1 MRARCFK
8 KKNKYN
14 NRGFTLVELLASIT
28 ILGVLVVI
36 GLAGVSNL
44 ITKSK
49 TTQFEQQEKNVSMAT
64 ESYLQANKQSMPK
77 NIGDSVNVPLKDLLD
92 SNYLSDA
99 VLNVD
104 GESCM
109 ESSYVRVYKYSKTEY
124 TYTPYIYCG
133 NDSVPATEE
142 APKPEITI
150 KLSDDSGSEDKKVFN
165 NVSAATMNVTIKGGD
180 ANGTAVAIDGYLF
193 SISTKKSLS
202 DDYKEVYNSG
212 TLSANRENT
221 INIKKKISDYVTLT
235 GSTYVS
241 VRVVATNISG
251 GSNEVTVSATE
262 DGTGIYND
270 TVKPIC
276 STITGQAKDE
286 DDWVNKAAVAVNKF
300 RTISVD
306 CLDGDGS
313 GCLRPS
319 FTVSWPS
326 NSEPNKEYSYI
337 EIKDN
342 NDNTDKCRVRVNVD
356 QVAPTLVLKAY
367 VATNS
372 KLGYK
377 SGNILT
383 SKKYTATDTDSPVT
397 IKATEYSDVQGGSW
411 LNNHYYPYGVVYTID
426 ATDNLHLYRWTW
438 ETNDSYITDYKA
450 SNYNVTDLN
459 NPDAT
464 SGYFQTKDLN
474 VYDNGTEEEQITFGF
489 ITEGRR
495 YGILTVYDRAGN
507 YTQFIIKAD
516 IDRTAPPVPT
526 TDYTYTVNGSTYT
539 EKTWTNKSVTATVQ
553 TSYKRDNL
561 SNSGK
566 TTLAGWD
573 RFEYEIRYH
582 GVSATDTASL
592 FGASDDYL
600 IKNNNT
606 FEGRDKVRWR
616 NCDKANNCSAYND
629 DFNIY
634 IDITAPRCNL
644 SSTDNLGRT
653 YTGYWLKIGE
663 TTTVTSTCDDAM
675 YSISDKNSGCYN
687 SSSYP
692 SKFSYSYTSDI
703 TTNYAG
709 ALGVNAPGQV
719 KDIAGNVT
727 TCKMMTVKIDHTNP
741 TCTVTANKNNGQAY
755 NGTWLKIGE
764 SAIVKAHC
772 TDPTVNSVYT
782 NTQTSST
789 CATPDFSFN
798 YNYDYDISNA
808 GAVGVGQGGT
818 VSDVAGNTVSCAA
831 TTTVKVDHT
840 APTCNTSARS
850 TTETPYNGK
859 WQKIG
864 ESVTISAS
872 CTDNVT
878 NNASSG
884 CVTSPFS
891 HTFNSNWNG
900 AGGAGSN
907 GTAGTVKDLAG
918 NVTTCRTYN
927 VRVDHERPS
936 CSVSASTN
944 SWTNKNVTVTARCS
958 DTGGSGCSTSSF
970 SYTYTSNINISNAG
984 ARGQG
989 SGGSFSDVAG
999 NSVSCAANQTVK
1011 IDKTAPSI
1019 SCWMTGSTS
1028 AQASSSDSGGSGL
1041 SSTMYSFN
1049 DGSSYGWSQSGSIG
1063 CEQRKNVYARAIDN
1077 AGNVSVAYCGT
1088 MQGGSCC
1095 SNSNFGK
1102 CPTTVAC
1109 RSGITNLHGAGVVCR
1124 DAHAA
1129 SFWGAGNTRSCSGTT
1144 TVYITGTSG
1153 DKYNA
1158 CARGGDGGNWVGGGC
1173 GWIYQRCTGW
1183 GYCSSSTCPG

>member
-1 MRARCFK
+1 MNTKRF
-8 KKNKYN
+8 KKNK
-14 NRGFTLVELLASIT
+14 RSEQKRKGGFTLVELLASIT

-36 GLAGVSNL
+36 GISGVSNL

-49 TTQFEQQEKNVSMAT
+49 TTQYEQQQKNVSMAT

-77 NIGDSVNVPLKDLLD
+77 NIGDVVNVSLKDLLD
-92 SNYLSDA
+92 SNYLTEE
-99 VLNVD
+99 VTNTKN
-104 GESCM
+104 ESCM
-109 ESSYVRVYKYSKTEY
+109 ENSYVRVYKYSKTEY

-133 NDSVPATEE
+133 DDAVPVTEE

-150 KLSDDSGSEDKKVFN
+150 KLSDDSDSDDKKVFN
-165 NVSAATMNVTIKGGD
+165 NVSAATMNVTITGGD
-180 ANGTAVAIDGYLF
+180 INGNKIEIDGYLF
-193 SISTKKSLS
+193 SISTKSKASE
-202 DDYKEVYNSG
+202 DYKEVYNSG
-212 TLSANRENT
+212 TLSANKETT
-221 INIKKKISDYVTLT
+221 IKIRKKISDYVTLT

-241 VRVVATNISG
+241 VKVIATNTSG

-276 STITGQAKDE
+276 STISNQAKDE

-342 NDNTDKCRVRVNVD
+342 NNNTDKCRVRVNVD
-356 QVAPTLVLKAY
+356 QVAPTLELKAY

-372 KLGYK
+372 NLGYK
-377 SGNILT
+377 AGNILT
-383 SKKYTATDTDSPVT
+383 AKKSTASDTDSPVT
-397 IKATEYSDVQGGSW
+397 ISAESYSNVQGGTW
-411 LNNHYYPYGVVYTID
+411 LNNTYYPYGVVYTID

-438 ETNDSYITDYKA
+438 ETNESYITDYKS

-464 SGYFQTKDLN
+464 SGYFKTRDLN

-495 YGILTVYDRAGN
+495 YGKLTVYDRAGN
-507 YTQFIIKAD
+507 YTVFYIKAD

-526 TDYTYTVNGSTYT
+526 TDYTYTSTGNTYT

-553 TSYKRDNL
+553 ISYKRDNL

-566 TTLAGWD
+566 TTLSGWD

-582 GVSATDTASL
+582 GVSASDTASL
-592 FGASDDYL
+592 FGASDDYI

-634 IDITAPRCNL
+634 IDVTAPRCNL
-644 SSTDNLGRT
+644 SSTDSLGRT

-675 YSISDKNSGCYN
+675 YSISDKNSGCYDGG
-687 SSSYP
+687 SFP
-692 SKFSYSYTSDI
+692 KQFSYSYLSDI
-703 TTNYAG
+703 KTDKAG
-709 ALGVNAPGQV
+709 ALGVNSPGQV

-727 TCKMMTVKIDHTNP
+727 TCKMMTVQIDHTNP

-772 TDPTVNSVYT
+772 TDPTVNSIYT

-789 CATPDFSFN
+789 CATADFSFN
-798 YNYDYDISNA
+798 YNYDYDITNA
-808 GAVGVGQGGT
+808 GALGVGKGGT
-818 VSDVAGNTVSCAA
+818 VSDIAGNTVSCAA

-840 APTCNTSARS
+840 APTCTTTATSS
-850 TTETPYNGK
+850 TENPYKGK

-864 ESVTISAS
+864 ESVTISAK
-872 CTDNVT
+872 CTDTVT

-891 HTFNSNWNG
+891 YTFNSDWNKK
-900 AGGAGSN
+900 GGAGSN

-918 NVTTCRTYN
+918 NVTTCPTQD
-927 VRVDHERPS
+927 VRVDHGKPS
-936 CSVSASTN
+936 CTVSGGSSSWKNTSITITATCSDSVS
-944 SWTNKNVTVTARCS
+944 
-958 DTGGSGCSTSSF
+958 GCTKSSF
-970 SYTYTSNINISNAG
+970 SNTYSSNTNITNAG
-984 ARGQG
+984 AVGAG

-999 NSVSCAANQTVK
+999 NTVNCPANQTVK
-1011 IDKTAPSI
+1011 IDKDKPSI
-1019 SCWMTGSTS
+1019 SCSVSGKSITV
-1028 AQASSSDSGGSGL
+1028 SSYSDTGGSGVK
-1041 SSTMYSFN
+1041 SVSYSF
-1049 DGSSYGWSQSGSIG
+1049 GSGWSSNSTGSVSCGQS
-1063 CEQRKNVYARAIDN
+1063 KTAKAKVTDN
-1077 AGNVSVAYCGT
+1077 AGNEKETTCGSIS
-1088 MQGGSCC
+1088 GGSCC
-1095 SNSNFGK
+1095 SESNTEGCTK
-1102 CPTTVAC
+1102 AWAC
-1109 RSGITNLHGAGVVCR
+1109 RIGNTYIYTSSSGGLYAGTVTHNDTLYIINESGTYIKVK
-1124 DAHAA
+1124 ASSGSFYPAAA
-1129 SFWGAGNTRSCSGTT
+1129 SNRV
-1144 TVYITGTSG
+1144 VYIRNNCYT
-1153 DKYNA
+1153 KN
-1158 CARGGDGGNWVGGGC
+1158 
-1173 GWIYQRCTGW
+1173 
-1183 GYCSSSTCPG
+1183 SSTTCSYNDCPG

>member
-1 MRARCFK
+1 MKTRWLK
-8 KKNKYN
+8 KKNKSK
-14 NRGFTLVELLASIT
+14 GFTLVELLASIT
-28 ILGVLVVI
+28 IIGILVVI
-36 GLAGVSNL
+36 GVSGVTKL

-49 TTQFEQQEKNVSMAT
+49 TTQFEQQQKNVSMAT

-77 NIGDSVNVPLKDLLD
+77 NIGDSVNVPLKDLLN
-92 SNYLSDA
+92 SNYLTDE
-99 VLNVD
+99 VKNTNN
-104 GESCM
+104 ESCM
-109 ESSYVRVYKYSKTEY
+109 ENSYVRVYKYSKTEY
-124 TYTPYIYCG
+124 TYTPFIYCG
-133 NDSVPATEE
+133 NDEVPVTEA
-142 APKPEITI
+142 APEPIITI
-150 KLSDDSGSEDKKVFN
+150 QLTDDTDSTDKKVFN

-180 ANGTAVAIDGYLF
+180 ANGTAIAIDGYLF
-193 SISTKKSLS
+193 AISTKKSAS

-212 TLSANRENT
+212 TLSANKENT
-221 INIKKKISDYVTLT
+221 IQIRKKISDYVTLA
-235 GSTYVS
+235 GSTYVK
-241 VRVVATNISG
+241 VKVVATNVSG
-251 GSNEVTVSATE
+251 GTKTLEVSATE

-270 TVKPIC
+270 TIKPIC
-276 STITGQAKDE
+276 NTISNQAKDE

-300 RTISVD
+300 RTITVD

-342 NDNTDKCRVRVNVD
+342 NDNTQKCRVRVNVD
-356 QVAPTLVLKAY
+356 QVAPTIVVKAY
-367 VATNS
+367 VATNDS
-372 KLGYK
+372 LDYQGD
-377 SGNILT
+377 NILT
-383 SKKYTATDTDSPVT
+383 SKKYTAKDDDSPVT
-397 IKATEYSDVQGGSW
+397 IKATEYSNVQGGSW

-438 ETNDSYITDYKA
+438 ETNESYITDYKS
-450 SNYNVTDLN
+450 SNYNVTDLS

-464 SGYFQTKDLN
+464 SGYFSTRDLN
-474 VYDNGTEEEQITFGF
+474 VYDNGVENEQIKFGF

-495 YGILTVYDRAGN
+495 YGVLTVYDRAGN
-507 YTQFIIKAD
+507 FTQFYIKAD

-526 TDYTYTVNGSTYT
+526 TDYTYTATGSTYT

-582 GVSATDTASL
+582 GVSATANASL
-592 FGASDDYL
+592 FGTSDDFVV
-600 IKNNNT
+600 KNNST

-629 DFNIY
+629 DFNVY

-644 SSTDNLGRT
+644 SSTDSLGRN

-675 YSISDKNSGCYN
+675 YDISDKNSGCYDGG
-687 SSSYP
+687 SFP
-692 SKFSYSYTSDI
+692 KQFSYSYLSDI
-703 TTNYAG
+703 TIDKAG
-709 ALGVNAPGQV
+709 ALGVNAPGKV

-727 TCKMMTVKIDHTNP
+727 TCQMMTVKIDHTNP

-755 NGTWLKIGE
+755 NGQWLNSRE
-764 SAIVKAHC
+764 YAIVKAHC

-789 CATPDFSFN
+789 CYTPDFSFS
-798 YNYDYDISNA
+798 YNYDYDIRNG
-808 GAVGVGQGGT
+808 GALGVGSGGT
-818 VSDVAGNTVSCAA
+818 VRDVAGNTVSCAA
-831 TTTVKVDHT
+831 DKTIKVDHT
-840 APTCNTSARS
+840 PPTCNTYASS

-859 WQKIG
+859 WQKIN

-900 AGGAGSN
+900 QGGAGSN
-907 GTAGTVKDLAG
+907 GTAGTVADLSG

-944 SWTNKNVTVTARCS
+944 NWTNQNVTVTARCS
-958 DTGGSGCSTSSF
+958 DTGGSGCATSSF
-970 SYTYTSNINISNAG
+970 SHTYTSNTNISNGG

-989 SGGSFSDVAG
+989 SGGSFSDNAG
-999 NSVSCAANQTVK
+999 NSVNCAANQPVR
-1011 IDKTAPSI
+1011 IDKTAPSV
-1019 SCWMTGSTS
+1019 SCYMSGNTAVAS
-1028 AQASSSDSGGSGL
+1028 ASDSGGSGL
-1041 SSTMYSFN
+1041 SSKMYSF
-1049 DGSSYGWSQSGSIG
+1049 DGGASYGWSNSGSVG
-1063 CEQRKNVYARAIDN
+1063 CDQTKYVYARAMDN
-1077 AGNVSVAYCGT
+1077 AGNANFAYCGYIK
-1088 MQGGSCC
+1088 GESCC
-1095 SNSNFGK
+1095 SNSNFGR

-1109 RSGITNLHGAGVVCR
+1109 RSGITNLHNAGVVCR

-1129 SFWGAGNTRSCSGTT
+1129 SYWASNPGGKSCSGTT

-1158 CARGGDGGNWVGGGC
+1158 CARGGDGGSWVSGGC

-1183 GYCSSSTCPG
+1183 GYCSSGTCPD